1 MLKWCFVFMLG
12 IMTCMAGVE
21 FIENPVN
28 NIFVG
33 IIVLYSGV
41 WIFAVAG
48 IKLLQRSDW

>member
-1 MLKWCFVFMLG
+1 MLRWCFVFMLG
-12 IMTCMAGVE
+12 IMICIAAIG

-41 WIFAVAG
+41 FIFAVAG